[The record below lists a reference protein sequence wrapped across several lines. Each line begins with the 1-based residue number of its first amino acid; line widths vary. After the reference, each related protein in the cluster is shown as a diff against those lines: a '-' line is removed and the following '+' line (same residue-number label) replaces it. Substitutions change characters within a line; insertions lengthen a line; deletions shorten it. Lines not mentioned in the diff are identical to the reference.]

1 MNLLQLVWQSLAFKA
16 IYRNQF
22 GLTGIVAFLPIEFA
36 KPHAFPWVS
45 WSLSSVSRRL
55 WGQAMAPK
63 RKAWEMRL
71 ASRIEDSDGKTGL
84 FNMHAVGAKDYSNP
98 THIFYVIFITVLPH

>member
-1 MNLLQLVWQSLAFKA
+1 
-16 IYRNQF
+16 
-22 GLTGIVAFLPIEFA
+22 
-36 KPHAFPWVS
+36 
-45 WSLSSVSRRL
+45 
-55 WGQAMAPK
+55 MAPK